1 VDHAQGAV
9 HLALGQG
16 SWILQQRP
24 PCPGELTG
32 IDRRGKLSHLPP
44 KVFAYLFEGLGS
56 QLNHMK
62 WIETDLGVR
71 CLLAEGLGKGS
82 DRDPW
87 WAALILVVRSFPR
100 SSKNSSRLFALFPSA
115 CVDDLARLVIG
126 DKREVVVTFAITDLI
141 DPENEEIIKAVGIEL
156 LGDDSFTDRPYRTP
170 GDS

>member
-1 VDHAQGAV
+1 
-9 HLALGQG
+9 
-16 SWILQQRP
+16 
-24 PCPGELTG
+24 
-32 IDRRGKLSHLPP
+32 
-44 KVFAYLFEGLGS
+44 
-56 QLNHMK
+56 MK

-87 WAALILVVRSFPR
+87 WGALILVVRSFPR

-141 DPENEEIIKAVGIEL
+141 DPENEEIPKAVGIEL
-156 LGDDSFTDRPYRTP
+156 LAQRFVHRSSLGVRQATLSSLVMRGLVHLCRCPSYQVFEVPREARLINWPGKGYRLK
-170 GDS
+170 